1 MAAVAN
7 RNLKRGAAGAALLLL
22 AACQKQPTVL
32 PPPVMVAQPPPPTA
46 AQPAPLPPREAATI
60 DEYKEQIARRI
71 MAANPQLTFSGRL
84 PEMMEAIVVLD
95 IGIGRDGELASIR
108 VHRAPDTRSADIAQ
122 QAVKAATPYPKPGK
136 LLGWTHHSLVFS
148 ETFLFNRDYR
158 FQLRTLAGPQ

>member
-1 MAAVAN
+1 MAAHGN
-7 RNLKRGAAGAALLLL
+7 RNWKRGAAGIAALLL

-32 PPPVMVAQPPPPTA
+32 PPPVMVAQPPPPA
-46 AQPAPLPPREAATI
+46 AAPAAPPREAATI

-71 MAANPQLTFSGRL
+71 MAANPQLIFSGRL

-95 IGIGRDGELASIR
+95 IGITRDGELASVR
-108 VHRAPDTRSADIAQ
+108 VHRAPGPHSAEIAQ
-122 QAVKAATPYPKPGK
+122 QAVKAAAPYPKPGK
-136 LLGWTHHSLVFS
+136 LLSWTHHSLVFS

>member
-1 MAAVAN
+1 MAAKAI
-7 RNLKRGAAGAALLLL
+7 RHLKRGAAGVVLLL

-32 PPPVMVAQPPPPTA
+32 PPPVMVAQPTPPA
-46 AQPAPLPPREAATI
+46 AVPPAPPREAATI
-60 DEYKEQIARRI
+60 DEYKEQVARRI
-71 MAANPQLTFSGRL
+71 MAANPQLIFSGRL

-95 IGIGRDGELASIR
+95 IGITRDGELASVR
-108 VHRAPDTRSADIAQ
+108 VHRAPGPHSAEIAQ
-122 QAVKAATPYPKPGK
+122 QAVKAAVPYPRPGK